1 MFIIPKNELKMDF
14 ARSSGPGGQNVNKTS
29 SKVQLRWNILFSRAL
44 SPEQKWRLQNNLR
57 NKITKEGEILI
68 SAEDERS
75 QYANRAKALKR
86 LNEMVSKA
94 LSAPKKRRPTR
105 PTKAAKIKRLESK
118 KKRSAIKKTRSLSY
132 FRKFS

>member
-1 MFIIPKNELKMDF
+1 MFIIPENELKMEF

-44 SPEQKWRLQNNLR
+44 TPEQKWRLQNNLQT
-57 NKITKEGEILI
+57 KLTKEGEILV

-86 LNEMVSKA
+86 LNEMVNKA
-94 LSAPKKRRPTR
+94 LVVPKKRRPTR

-118 KKRSAIKKTRSLSY
+118 KKRSAIKKSRREITI
-132 FRKFS
+132 